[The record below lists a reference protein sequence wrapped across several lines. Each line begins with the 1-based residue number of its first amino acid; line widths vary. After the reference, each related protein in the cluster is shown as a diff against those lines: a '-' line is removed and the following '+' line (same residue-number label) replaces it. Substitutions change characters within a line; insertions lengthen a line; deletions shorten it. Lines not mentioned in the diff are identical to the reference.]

1 MSDSFDLHDVDL
13 LTVGTVGEPG
23 NRVFYLQAKAGP
35 ELVTLKLEKQQ
46 VKALAD
52 SVQNVLADLPQPG
65 DLPTEL
71 ELVEPIE
78 AAWAVAVLGLGY
90 DEATDRIV
98 LVARAAGFAPDDDE
112 GDDEGDDEDD
122 DLLAVLAR
130 RPGDQA
136 ASARFTATREQV
148 AALAIRGRLLVES
161 GRPPCPVCG
170 YPLES
175 GHVCPRLN
183 GHRPPKL

>member
-1 MSDSFDLHDVDL
+1 MSESFDLHDVDL

-23 NRVFYLQAKAGP
+23 SRVFYLQAKAGS

-65 DLPTEL
+65 DLPTAMDL
-71 ELVEPIE
+71 IEPVQP
-78 AAWAVAVLGLGY
+78 AWAVAVLGLGY
-90 DEATDRIV
+90 DEATDRII
-98 LVARAAGFAPDDDE
+98 LVARAAGFIPDDDE
-112 GDDEGDDEDD
+112 EDEDEDD
-122 DLLAVLAR
+122 PLAALLGVSGLS
-130 RPGDQA
+130 GDEA